1 MGKPRETSHVLANVA
16 TRDVLVHG
24 LPPGGTHRRAAGG
37 GGMMAGGDSS
47 VADRLVGVVSIVAE
61 GVIAS
66 GVIQGVG

>member
-1 MGKPRETSHVLANVA
+1 MA

-37 GGMMAGGDSS
+37 GGLMAGCDSS
-47 VADRLVGVVSIVAE
+47 VADRPVGVVSIVAE
-61 GVIAS
+61 EEIES